1 MSIAILSFGS
11 NLGNKLQHI
20 RNSILDIKSDEKIKI
35 LRYSNICET
44 EPIGVVG
51 QNNFYNCVITI
62 KTEYTSGELLQFLQ
76 SVEIKN
82 GRTREYKWSPRN
94 IDIDII
100 DFDRTILESEI
111 LTLPHPRMHERKF
124 VLLPMKEVYPDYIH
138 PKFNIDID
146 TMIDKIT
153 GQYCYNLNLE
163 NWYHE

>member
-76 SVEIKN
+76 SVEIKTVEQENIN
-82 GRTREYKWSPRN
+82 GLPE
-94 IDIDII
+94 
-100 DFDRTILESEI
+100 
-111 LTLPHPRMHERKF
+111 TL
-124 VLLPMKEVYPDYIH
+124 IS
-138 PKFNIDID
+138 I
-146 TMIDKIT
+146 
-153 GQYCYNLNLE
+153 
-163 NWYHE
+163 